1 MRNFF
6 ERVARTAVRYGF
18 AVWNADFDVNFKLSE
33 MIIWIESKMSRVF
46 TFDEAKVQL
55 AYEKGVRG
63 VRLLIIR
70 GEDNQRPNLNDAIL
84 SERRRAMARWKARK
98 FF

>member
-6 ERVARTAVRYGF
+6 ERVARTPVRYGF
-18 AVWNADFDVNFKLSE
+18 AVWNADFDVNSKLSE

-98 FF
+98 FS